1 MQTEYRLEV
10 VTPER
15 VIYEGNVTSLTL
27 PSSEGLLGILPNH
40 APLVTAVDVGQ
51 VTIKDAS
58 GQEDFLM
65 VADGFFE
72 VADNHARI
80 LADAGE
86 RSEDIDMD
94 RAHEAEERARERL
107 KHRGERDYDLDTDRA
122 ERSLQR
128 SLWRQIIARRR
139 GR

>member
-1 MQTEYRLEV
+1 MQTDFRLEV

-15 VIYEGNVTSLTL
+15 VIFDGTVTGLTL
-27 PSSEGLLGILPNH
+27 PASDGLMGVLPNH
-40 APLVTAVDVGQ
+40 APLVAALDIGQ
-51 VTIKDAS
+51 VTIKDQ
-58 GQEDFLM
+58 GGEDFLM

-86 RSEDIDMD
+86 RASDIDSD

-107 KHRGERDYDLDTDRA
+107 KHRGERDYDLDVDRA

-128 SLWRQIIARRR
+128 ALWRQIIARRR

>member
-1 MQTEYRLEV
+1 MQTDFRLEV

-15 VIYEGNVTSLTL
+15 IIFDGAVTSLTL
-27 PSSEGLLGILPNH
+27 PASDGLMGVLPNH
-40 APLVTAVDVGQ
+40 APLVAALDIGQ
-51 VTIKDAS
+51 VTLKDS
-58 GQEDFLM
+58 TGDEDFLL

-86 RSEDIDMD
+86 KASDIDLD
-94 RAHEAEERARERL
+94 RAQKAEERARERL
-107 KHRGERDYDLDTDRA
+107 KHRGERDYDLDIDRA

-128 SLWRQIIARRR
+128 ALWRQIIARRR